1 MKTEPVG
8 IGPEAFVLHIE
19 EGASV
24 ERVLLDRRQV
34 DDLTGLPRNTQ
45 SCMRDG
51 TIYTV
56 YTHVLDNDDCTT
68 DLGLKIALAR
78 AKLTVRHKH
87 LAHPLLLGAV
97 GVLPTDAKR
106 QIVLNLMTGQLKNE
120 YGRGEGVQQEEE
132 RYIEQVRE

>member
-34 DDLTGLPRNTQ
+34 DDLTRLPRNTQ
-45 SCMRDG
+45 SCIRDD
-51 TIYTV
+51 TV
-56 YTHVLDNDDCTT
+56 YMHVLNDNGCTT

-78 AKLTVRHKH
+78 AKLTVRYKH

-97 GVLPTDAKR
+97 GVLPTDAKW
-106 QIVLNLMTGQLKNE
+106 QIVLNLKTGE
-120 YGRGEGVQQEEE
+120 
-132 RYIEQVRE
+132 